1 MGHATYCGMD
11 GLDTAQFV
19 QRAIRERRSLV
30 LDLLENNGIRSME
43 HYQLC
48 MGELNALTFVAE
60 ELSGFLE
67 QQETRD
73 D

>member
-1 MGHATYCGMD
+1 
-11 GLDTAQFV
+11 
-19 QRAIRERRSLV
+19 
-30 LDLLENNGIRSME
+30 ME

-48 MGELNALTFVAE
+48 MGELNALTFVSE

-67 QQETRD
+67 KQETRD